1 MTKTDLQNA
10 DATADALNL
19 ERQARQ
25 EDLEKVA
32 QLEVKLGSEVANLTK
47 KLSDL
52 RNNIDAIQD
61 LDSAKAKADAEIKV
75 ILPFLFSL

>member
-1 MTKTDLQNA
+1 M
-10 DATADALNL
+10 

-75 ILPFLFSL
+75 ILLFLLSILQKLVPAM